1 MNQASNWLVHDH
13 RKYEVALDECDIAA
27 GAENWNE
34 AIRLFNE
41 FVEWFKFHV
50 QMEEEVLYPL
60 FKQEFGDS
68 DSELAILSEEHDDL
82 VRLLRDLV
90 TVIKAKAY
98 DHFEDSLQPFR
109 KAIAE
114 HNEHEEKVFQRMD
127 SDSLLMNRDEI
138 MQRMD
143 ALQTE
148 AGRKSWDF

>member
-1 MNQASNWLVHDH
+1 MNQTSNWLVHDH

-27 GAENWNE
+27 GAENWID

-41 FVEWFKFHV
+41 FVDWFKFHV
-50 QMEEEVLYPL
+50 QLEEDVLYPL
-60 FKQEFGDS
+60 FKQEFGDPGG
-68 DSELAILSEEHDDL
+68 ELTILSEEHDDL

-98 DHFEDSLQPFR
+98 DHFEDSLKPFR

-114 HNEHEEKVFQRMD
+114 HNEHEERVFQRMGTD
-127 SDSLLMNRDEI
+127 SILTRRDEI

-148 AGRKSWDF
+148 TGRKSWDF